1 MRRILARVKESVP
14 FKENWHMSYGQVL
27 SDGQTRIIMD
37 IPEDAILIDAPDK
50 MGIKGEDIY
59 EDADAF
65 LEKINL
71 DKEIAVPHY
80 TKMDEEEEA

>member
-1 MRRILARVKESVP
+1 VLAVTGNGSGKA
-14 FKENWHMSYGQVL
+14 FIDAGIN
-27 SDGQTRIIMD
+27 
-37 IPEDAILIDAPDK
+37 AILIDAPDK

-80 TKMDEEEEA
+80 AKMNEEEEF